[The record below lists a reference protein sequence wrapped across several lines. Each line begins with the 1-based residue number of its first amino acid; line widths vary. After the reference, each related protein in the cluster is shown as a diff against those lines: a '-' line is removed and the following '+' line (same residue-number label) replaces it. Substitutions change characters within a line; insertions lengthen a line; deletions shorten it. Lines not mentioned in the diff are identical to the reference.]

1 MIANSF
7 YKTVLFGIL
16 YFLSFQS
23 AVGQHKRNKEVRQT
37 HAFTTESKLY
47 LENKYGNVFIGGWDK
62 NTIEIIV
69 NVETEGKNADKA
81 EKLLARVQTNIQ
93 VTKKLVTI
101 TSEIGAAEKG
111 FFGRYI
117 SKIDPFKNEKTTIN
131 YTIYLPKLAFVEIYN
146 KYGDITIANWNGT
159 LKADIEHG
167 DLRISDELKN
177 ADITV
182 KYGKLNAVTLQES
195 SIVSKDGFL
204 TIHNG
209 SNLKIESDGSEMVLS
224 NIKDLHVISNKD
236 KIDISKIIG
245 ISGSMKYS
253 KTVFK
258 TLGGKT
264 KLDLES
270 AEIRVL
276 KHVTNSPDININ
288 QKNSEVY
295 INISETDFAFKAKL
309 EQGILRIP
317 KTMNN
322 IESEIIDRKD
332 KIRSVSASYGTESS
346 GTITCTGF
354 KGVII
359 LKEL

>member
-1 MIANSF
+1 MKASSF
-7 YKTVLFGIL
+7 YKTLLFGVL
-16 YFLSFQS
+16 CFLSFQS
-23 AVGQHKRNKEVRQT
+23 ALGQHKLNKEVRQT

-47 LENKYGNVFIGGWDK
+47 LENKYGNVFISGWDK

-69 NVETEGKNADKA
+69 NIEAESKNADKA

-93 VTKKLVTI
+93 ATEKLITI
-101 TSEIGAAEKG
+101 TSEIGATKKG
-111 FFGRYI
+111 FFGRQI
-117 SKIDPFKNEKTTIN
+117 NKIDPFKNEKTTIN
-131 YTIYLPKLAFVEIYN
+131 YTIYLPKWAFIEIYN
-146 KYGDITIANWNGT
+146 KYGDITIADWNGT
-159 LKADIEHG
+159 LKADVEHG
-167 DLRISDELKN
+167 DLRISDMLKN
-177 ADITV
+177 ADLTI

-209 SNLKIESDGSEMVLS
+209 SNLQIESDGSEMLLS
-224 NIKDLHVISNKD
+224 NIKNLQIISNKD
-236 KIDISKIIG
+236 QIEISKIIG

-258 TLGGKT
+258 TLGGKIM
-264 KLDLES
+264 LDLES
-270 AEIRVL
+270 AEIRAL
-276 KHVTNSPDININ
+276 KHATNAPEININ

-295 INISETDFAFKAKL
+295 INISETNFAFKAKL
-309 EQGILRIP
+309 EQGVLRIP

-322 IESEIIDRKD
+322 IESEVIDRKN